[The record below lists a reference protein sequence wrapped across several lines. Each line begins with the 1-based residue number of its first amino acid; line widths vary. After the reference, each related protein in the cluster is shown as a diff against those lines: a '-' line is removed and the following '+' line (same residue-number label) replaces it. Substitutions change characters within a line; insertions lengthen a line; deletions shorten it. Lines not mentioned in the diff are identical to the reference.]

1 MIDKIYGFFNWI
13 VEYLSNAL
21 QWIYDLIRLI
31 PQYSFSLLIDGAI
44 SFLNWIPVPDF
55 VYMAAG
61 FMQSIPPEVTW
72 FLSVAKFNEGLL
84 MVMGAYILRFIT
96 RRIPLIG

>member
-1 MIDKIYGFFNWI
+1 MIDKIYGFFNWV
-13 VEYLSNAL
+13 VEYLSNAM
-21 QWIYDLIRLI
+21 QWIYDLATNI
-31 PQYSFSLLIDGAI
+31 PELVFSWFVDGALAFI
-44 SFLNWIPVPDF
+44 KWIPVPDF
-55 VYMAAG
+55 VREAARS
-61 FMQSIPPEVTW
+61 MQFIPPEVSW